1 MIKTIALFTALL
13 ACSVILAQRPDGNV
27 KGKLTDTASKQPL
40 SGAVISVVKAKDS
53 SLVTFTL
60 SNKSGVFEVRGL
72 ENDDYRAIVSFKG
85 YNTLN
90 IRFSITPE
98 KKQIDLGDLEMER
111 DYQTL
116 GEVVVS
122 SEAPVVIKGD
132 TIQFKADA
140 FKTAPNATVE
150 DLVKKL
156 PGMEVDKD
164 GNIKAQGEQVQKVYV
179 DGKEFFGNDPKLA
192 TKNLTADMVE
202 SIQVFDDMSEQA
214 RFTRIDDGSRQK
226 ALNIKLKKDRN
237 KGMFARALAGYGSD
251 DRYENSLTF
260 NKFRGPQRISLL
272 LNANNIN
279 KLGFSFSDIIS
290 AMGGFSGFGSFGG
303 GGGMGGFG
311 GGGATGSGGFGGGG
325 MQMISVRGGS
335 FGGFTGG
342 SSGISK
348 TFSTGLNY
356 VDEYGSKV
364 KVSGSYFFSNT
375 NTEQRQN
382 SYRQTF
388 FPNDSTAYTT
398 SDLYSRNKN
407 QNHRIN
413 LRAEFFI
420 DTMHSLLYTAGI
432 TLQKS
437 ESLRED
443 TSFTISS
450 LPGEQYLALTSKT
463 KNTNE
468 RDGKNWN
475 NNLLFRKKF
484 NKTGRTLTL
493 GWNGTFGKSESEGYN
508 ISPIR
513 FYKPDGSQQGTFN
526 QNQQNTQDTRTN
538 NHVLSTSYTEPFGN
552 NKLLELNYA
561 YTNNNNT
568 SDRQTFNYNSSS
580 GKYDMPNLLLTN
592 YFKNR
597 FEAHRVGFN
606 FRVQE
611 KTYNYQ
617 FGLGVQQA
625 ELTSMSRQAITG
637 KDSTTRQKFTNF
649 FPVASFNYSPNRSKN
664 LRINYRGRTN
674 QPSVTQL
681 QNVRDVSNPLQ
692 QYEGNPSLKQE
703 FNHNF
708 NANFNTFN
716 ILTFK
721 YIAANINF
729 STTANKIVN
738 SIDTLGPAIQLTRPE
753 NLNGAYTA
761 SSFFTFGMPFKN
773 PKLKGSSLNFTTFLL
788 YNHDVSL
795 LYKKKNI
802 GQTLNLTQ
810 SAGANFSFKEK
821 INVSARASLSY
832 FSIKYSVNSGLNENY
847 FTQTYSADFSYKL
860 PKNFIVSSDF
870 NYYLNTGRSQGY
882 NQNIPLLNASV
893 AKQVFKNK
901 NGEIK
906 LSVNDIFNQ
915 NESIS
920 RNTGDNYIEDTRN
933 VVLRRYF
940 MLSFLFNLNRMGG
953 ANMQQTI
960 PGMPPMMQ
968 REMRNIRI
976 N

>member
-1 MIKTIALFTALL
+1 MTKTITLIALL
-13 ACSVILAQRPDGNV
+13 FLFSGIHAQKADGNL
-27 KGKLTDTASKQPL
+27 KGRLTDTAANQPL
-40 SGAVISVVKAKDS
+40 SGAVISIVKAKDS
-53 SLVTFTL
+53 SLVTFTM
-60 SNKSGVFEVRGL
+60 SNRTGAFEVKGI
-72 ENDDYRAIVSFKG
+72 ETGDYRMMISFKG
-85 YNTLN
+85 YFTLD
-90 IRFSITPE
+90 RPFSITHE
-98 KKQIDLGDLEMER
+98 KKGVDLGELEMLR
-111 DYQTL
+111 DYQVL

-122 SEAPVVIKGD
+122 NEAPVTIKGD
-132 TIQFKADA
+132 TLQFRADA

-202 SIQVFDDMSEQA
+202 SVQVFDDMSEQA
-214 RFTRIDDGSRQK
+214 KFTRIDDGSRQK

-237 KGMFARALAGYGSD
+237 KGLFARALAGYGSNN
-251 DRYENSLTF
+251 RYETNVAF
-260 NKFRGPQRISLL
+260 NKFSGPQRISLL
-272 LNANNIN
+272 ANANNIN

-290 AMGGFSGFGSFGG
+290 AMGGFSGFGGG
-303 GGGMGGFG
+303 GGFSGGGGFG
-311 GGGATGSGGFGGGG
+311 GGGFGGGG
-325 MQMISVRGGS
+325 MQMLSVRGGG
-335 FGGFTGG
+335 FGGFPGSGG
-342 SSGISK
+342 SGISK

-356 VDEYGSKV
+356 VDEYAGKV
-364 KVSGSYFFSNT
+364 KVSGSYFFSGT

-388 FPNDSTAYTT
+388 FPSDSTAFTT

-413 LRAEFFI
+413 LRAEYFI
-420 DTMHSLLYTAGI
+420 DSMNSLLFTTGI
-432 TLQKS
+432 TLQHS

-443 TSFTISS
+443 TSFTFSS
-450 LPGEQYLALTSKT
+450 IPNQQYLALTSKS
-463 KNTNE
+463 KNSNE

-475 NNLLFRKKF
+475 NNLLYRKKF
-484 NKTGRTLTL
+484 SKIGRTLTL
-493 GWNGTFGKSESEGYN
+493 GWSGTFGKSESEGYN
-508 ISPIR
+508 FSPVR
-513 FYKPDGSQQGTFN
+513 FYKPDGSLLGASS
-526 QNQQNTQDTRTN
+526 QNQQNSQETRTN
-538 NHVLSTSYTEPFGN
+538 NHVLSTSYTEPFGT

-561 YTNNNNT
+561 FTNNKNK
-568 SDRQTFNYNSSS
+568 SDRKTFNYNGSSD
-580 GKYDMPNLLLTN
+580 KYDIPNLLLTN
-592 YFKNR
+592 YFENS
-597 FEAHRVGFN
+597 FEAHRFGFN
-606 FRVQE
+606 FRLQE

-617 FGLGVQQA
+617 VGLGVQQGT
-625 ELTSMSRQAITG
+625 LTSMSRQAITG
-637 KDSTTRQKFTNF
+637 KDSTLKQSFTNF
-649 FPVASFNYSPNRSKN
+649 FPVANFNYSPNRSKN

-692 QYEGNPSLKQE
+692 QSEGNPSLKQE
-703 FNHNF
+703 FVHNF

-721 YIAANINF
+721 FIAANINF

-761 SSFFTFGMPFKN
+761 SSFFTFGFPFKN
-773 PKLKGSSLNFTTFLL
+773 PKLKGSSLNFTTFIL

-795 LYKKKNI
+795 LYKKKNT
-802 GQTLNLTQ
+802 GQTLNMTQ

-821 INVSARASLSY
+821 LNVSARVSLSF
-832 FSIKYSVNSGLNENY
+832 FSVKYSVNAGLNESY
-847 FTQTYSADFSYKL
+847 FIQTYSTDFTYKL
-860 PKNFIVSSDF
+860 PKNFIVSADF
-870 NYYLNTGRSQGY
+870 NYYLNTGRSEGY
-882 NQNIPLLNASV
+882 NQSIPLLNLSV
-893 AKQVFKNK
+893 ARQVFKNK
-901 NGEIK
+901 NGEVK

-915 NESIS
+915 NESIT

-940 MLSFLFNLNRMGG
+940 MISFLFNLNRMGG
-953 ANMQQTI
+953 KNVQQQPM
-960 PGMPPMMQ
+960 PGIPPMMQ